1 MDIECFVIL
10 FVTCKKKDEIRDNEL
25 YIIAIIRNMQEMIL
39 PVELITVVINSP
51 RKSYQLMIK
60 LID

>member
-1 MDIECFVIL
+1 
-10 FVTCKKKDEIRDNEL
+10 
-25 YIIAIIRNMQEMIL
+25 MQEMIL

-51 RKSYQLMIK
+51 RESYQLIIK